1 LRSNKGYDVFSVS
14 PGDTVLKVLQL
25 FSNKKIG
32 FAVVGN
38 LPDDI
43 MGTISERDICHA
55 LSHSPGISRADTI
68 KKVMTKNILYCDV
81 EDSLTKVMAI
91 MTGCRSRH
99 VLVREHNNFIGI
111 ISIGDVVKYRLDE
124 SLHEEEDLR
133 KYIHGTGYNYAG

>member
-1 LRSNKGYDVFSVS
+1 
-14 PGDTVLKVLQL
+14 
-25 FSNKKIG
+25 
-32 FAVVGN
+32 
-38 LPDDI
+38 
-43 MGTISERDICHA
+43 M
-55 LSHSPGISRADTI
+55 SHSPGISRADTI

-111 ISIGDVVKYRLDE
+111 ISIGDVVKCRLDE
-124 SLHEEEDLR
+124 SLHDEEDLL